1 MYHTLFLG
9 VMCIYF
15 HLYTRKC
22 QNSEL
27 VSHSTVRNPYTK
39 SLSDKNSFIPIKY
52 KYLPSFWDQVEVD
65 TTIFRILGNKWKKL
79 FFPDGRA
86 RPGEN
91 LWFEV
96 FFFVIIFTPFSVERY
111 IKFYI
116 WKCSQFDVEYNK
128 NNSIMY
134 LFLLPMQVDIKKVMI
149 ENSYVRSNIT
159 QPNGQ

>member
-15 HLYTRKC
+15 YLYRGTRKC

-27 VSHSTVRNPYTK
+27 ASHSTVHNPHTK
-39 SLSDKNSFIPIKY
+39 SLSGKNSFIPIKY

-65 TTIFRILGNKWKKL
+65 TTIFRILGNKWKKEI
-79 FFPDGRA
+79 FPTGTPVREKISDSK
-86 RPGEN
+86 
-91 LWFEV
+91 F

-116 WKCSQFDVEYNK
+116 WKCSQFDVEYDKKQFNHVPLFTSDAGRYK
-128 NNSIMY
+128 KSHDRKFLRAVKYNS
-134 LFLLPMQVDIKKVMI
+134 
-149 ENSYVRSNIT
+149 T
-159 QPNGQ
+159 